1 MTNPLSG
8 ILNMLN
14 KQNLTVILLAAIVFS
29 FSALVLTIDAKAD
42 NTNLAKGYE
51 TEKSY
56 SLENNALALFSQKE
70 DRDGGNVQKTYRQIK
85 VIVTA
90 YSSTPWQTDDTPFIT
105 ANGSEV
111 RDGIVANNMLPFGT
125 AIKLPE
131 LYGNKV
137 FTVEDRMHSRKSK
150 YQIDIWF
157 PTLEQAQAFGVK
169 ETYIEVLEI

>member
-1 MTNPLSG
+1 
-8 ILNMLN
+8 MLN
-14 KQNLTVILLAAIVFS
+14 RQNFAIMLLAAVVFS
-29 FSALVLTIDAKAD
+29 FSALVLTIDAKTD
-42 NTNLAKGYE
+42 NINLAQDYE
-51 TEKSY
+51 SEKSY
-56 SLENNALALFSQKE
+56 SLENNALALFSEKE
-70 DRDGGNVQKTYRQIK
+70 DSDEGNSQKTYKKIK

-90 YSSTPWQTDDTPFIT
+90 YSSTEWQTDDTPFIT

-125 AIKLPE
+125 EITLPE

-150 YQIDIWF
+150 YQVDIWF
-157 PTLEQAQAFGVK
+157 PTLEEAKAFGVK

>member
-1 MTNPLSG
+1 
-8 ILNMLN
+8 MLN
-14 KQNLTVILLAAIVFS
+14 KQNLSIILIAAIVFS

-42 NTNLAKGYE
+42 NTNLVQGQGS
-51 TEKSY
+51 EKSY
-56 SLENNALALFSQKE
+56 SLENNALALFSEKE
-70 DRDGGNVQKTYRQIK
+70 DRDGDNSQKTYTKIK
-85 VIVTA
+85 VIATA
-90 YSSTPWQTDDTPFIT
+90 YSSTEWQTDDTPFIT

-111 RDGIVANNMLPFGT
+111 RDGIIANNMLPFGT
-125 AIKLPE
+125 EIKLPE

-157 PTLEQAQAFGVK
+157 PTLEEAKAFGVK

>member
-1 MTNPLSG
+1 
-8 ILNMLN
+8 MLN
-14 KQNLTVILLAAIVFS
+14 KQNLSIILIAAIVFS

-42 NTNLAKGYE
+42 NTNLVQGQGS
-51 TEKSY
+51 EKSY
-56 SLENNALALFSQKE
+56 SLENNALALFSEKE
-70 DRDGGNVQKTYRQIK
+70 DRDGDNSQKTYSKIK

-90 YSSTPWQTDDTPFIT
+90 YSSTEWQTDDTPFIT

-125 AIKLPE
+125 EIKLPE

-157 PTLEQAQAFGVK
+157 PTLEEAKAFGVK

>member
-1 MTNPLSG
+1 
-8 ILNMLN
+8 MLN
-14 KQNLTVILLAAIVFS
+14 KQNFIIVLLAAIVFS

-42 NTNLAKGYE
+42 NTNLAKGNE
-51 TEKSY
+51 PEKSY

-70 DRDGGNVQKTYRQIK
+70 EKSGDNAQKTYKKIK

-137 FTVEDRMHSRKSK
+137 FTVEDRMHSRKSN
-150 YQIDIWF
+150 YQVDIWF
-157 PTLEQAQAFGVK
+157 PTLEQAQKFGVK

>member
-1 MTNPLSG
+1 
-8 ILNMLN
+8 
-14 KQNLTVILLAAIVFS
+14 
-29 FSALVLTIDAKAD
+29 
-42 NTNLAKGYE
+42 
-51 TEKSY
+51 
-56 SLENNALALFSQKE
+56 
-70 DRDGGNVQKTYRQIK
+70 
-85 VIVTA
+85 
-90 YSSTPWQTDDTPFIT
+90 
-105 ANGSEV
+105 
-111 RDGIVANNMLPFGT
+111 NNMLPFGT

>member
-1 MTNPLSG
+1 
-8 ILNMLN
+8 MLN
-14 KQNLTVILLAAIVFS
+14 KQNLTIILLAVIVFS
-29 FSALVLTIDAKAD
+29 FSALILTIEAKSD
-42 NTNLAKGYE
+42 NTNLAQGYQS
-51 TEKSY
+51 EKSY

-70 DRDGGNVQKTYRQIK
+70 DRDGDASQKTYRKIK

-90 YSSTPWQTDDTPFIT
+90 YSSTTWQTDDTPFTT
-105 ANGSEV
+105 ANGSTV

-125 AIKLPE
+125 AITLPE

-157 PTLEQAQAFGVK
+157 PTLEEAQKFGVK
-169 ETYIEVLEI
+169 ETYIEVVEI

>member
-1 MTNPLSG
+1 
-8 ILNMLN
+8 MLN
-14 KQNLTVILLAAIVFS
+14 KQNLTIILLAAIVFS
-29 FSALVLTIDAKAD
+29 FSALILTIEAKAD
-42 NTNLAKGYE
+42 NTNLAQGYQS
-51 TEKSY
+51 EKSY
-56 SLENNALALFSQKE
+56 SLENNALALFSEKE
-70 DRDGGNVQKTYRQIK
+70 DRDANNSQKTYRKIK

-90 YSSTPWQTDDTPFIT
+90 YSSTTWQTDDTPYTT

-150 YQIDIWF
+150 YQVDIWF
-157 PTLEQAQAFGVK
+157 PTLEEAKAFGVK
-169 ETYIEVLEI
+169 ETYIEVVEI

>member
-1 MTNPLSG
+1 
-8 ILNMLN
+8 MLN
-14 KQNLTVILLAAIVFS
+14 KQNFIIVCLAAIVFS

-42 NTNLAKGYE
+42 NTNLAKG
-51 TEKSY
+51 TAPEKSY

-70 DRDGGNVQKTYRQIK
+70 EKSGDDAQKIYKKIK

-90 YSSTPWQTDDTPFIT
+90 YSSTTWQTDDTPFIT
-105 ANGSEV
+105 ANGSTV

-125 AIKLPE
+125 AITLPE

-137 FTVEDRMHSRKSK
+137 FTVEDRMHSRKGD
-150 YQIDIWF
+150 YHVDIWF
-157 PTLEQAQAFGVK
+157 PTLEQAQKFGVK

>member
-1 MTNPLSG
+1 
-8 ILNMLN
+8 MLN
-14 KQNLTVILLAAIVFS
+14 KQNLTIILLAVIVFS
-29 FSALVLTIDAKAD
+29 FSALILTIEAKSD
-42 NTNLAKGYE
+42 NTNLAQGYKS
-51 TEKSY
+51 EKSY

-70 DRDGGNVQKTYRQIK
+70 DRDEDVSQKTYRKIK

-90 YSSTPWQTDDTPFIT
+90 YSSTTWQTDDTPFTT
-105 ANGSEV
+105 ANGSTV

-125 AIKLPE
+125 AITLPE

-157 PTLEQAQAFGVK
+157 PTLEEAQEFGVK
-169 ETYIEVLEI
+169 ETYIEVVEI